1 MCTLEDEEFIMDE
14 KLYQEETIE
23 EQERRSLFRMK
34 TANDWMSEAEKKPK
48 QKHLFGDFWFEN
60 ELCVLFAD
68 TNVGKS
74 ILAVQIADSISRGA
88 PISPLCVDA
97 EPQLVLYFDFE
108 LSERQFFIR
117 YTEEDGQKYTFSN
130 NFIRLDIDVDA
141 EIPYGDYCQYV
152 CDQIEAVMLDAGAQ
166 TAILDNIT
174 YLGEELEKSKGALP
188 LMKRLKDIKQKHNF
202 SFLILAHTPKR
213 NSSRP
218 LSKNDLQGSKHIM
231 NFIDSAFTLGTSRQG
246 SNIRYIKQIKVR
258 NVGFT
263 YGTDSVLTATIEKR
277 DNFLQFVFGD
287 TSKEVEQ
294 VQKCHPFRRF
304 RMFHHV
310 PTFPPTPPRGGH
322 EDSGNR

>member
-1 MCTLEDEEFIMDE
+1 MRTLEDEEFIMDE

-117 YTEEDGQKYTFSN
+117 
-130 NFIRLDIDVDA
+130 LDIDVDA

-174 YLGEELEKSKGALP
+174 YLGEELEKSKGALS
-188 LMKRLKDIKQKHNF
+188 LMKRLKD
-202 SFLILAHTPKR
+202 
-213 NSSRP
+213 
-218 LSKNDLQGSKHIM
+218 
-231 NFIDSAFTLGTSRQG
+231 
-246 SNIRYIKQIKVR
+246 IKQIKVR

-263 YGTDSVLTATIEKR
+263 YGTDSVLTA
-277 DNFLQFVFGD
+277 
-287 TSKEVEQ
+287 
-294 VQKCHPFRRF
+294 
-304 RMFHHV
+304 
-310 PTFPPTPPRGGH
+310 
-322 EDSGNR
+322 